1 MKGAHVK
8 QVTRYVGPGV
18 LAAALVLLA
27 GTTIGWQQEPASKAA
42 PTSPAPASEVS
53 PARAPDAAPAAPAK
67 DSPAMTEPSER
78 VAAAPKSSEP
88 APAARPSRPAPTYK
102 DLPNGRRIMDGPPT
116 PLAFKNVTVD
126 QIVPFIVEATGKVVM
141 PQQDVLTRKVTILN
155 NQPVPREEAL
165 DLVIQ
170 GLQQNGVA
178 AAENEKTVTLR
189 DIAELTREDVPH
201 IGPDEST
208 LSRTDG
214 GWFAEKV
221 FQLKHTT
228 AKAMGDVLKNSLPDY
243 AKMTISDESNS
254 IAILGNISLLQRME
268 RLINSL
274 DRPSAGAMQTETFR
288 LRYTD
293 ATLVRDNI
301 NDLFGANS
309 STGAGANR
317 RPQGGNQGN
326 NRGGNQGGPQFR
338 IGPGGPQGQDQ
349 STLGSGDIRVSANT
363 QQNSVTVVA
372 DPAILDQIRHQIE
385 TEWDR
390 ELPAEAIA
398 PKVYDLK
405 YSDPVK
411 VANVLNGLMGR
422 STSTSGGTQQQ
433 NFGGFGGFGNNQ
445 QNGAP
450 TQAQGA
456 GRLAGQFTF
465 QPMPD
470 SGRLAVIAKSP
481 DNLKVID
488 QIIDQLDQPQTV
500 GLPAIIELKHAAAE
514 DLAEQLNALLSQDG
528 TLASVTKSESGLN
541 NSAATNSP
549 FSAANAAQTN
559 TTNTSNNPDAVTPGT
574 MQFWWQ
580 RSRTPTDRHPASNLI
595 GQLRIVPVWRQNALM
610 VIAPPEYK
618 ESIISMIEQLDKPG
632 RQVLIASIVAEV
644 SREDAT
650 ALGLRWSS
658 TAISPTTPGN
668 DIGIGNTFQGTNNSF
683 ADSLFN
689 TSVLTTNVNLN
700 VLLQAL
706 SQKTDVSILSE
717 PKIFTSDNQEAD
729 FFDGQDVPFITNS
742 QTTTTGLVQS
752 FDYRAVGIQLRARPR
767 ITVQG
772 DVDLKV
778 NLELSSIVPGQTLF
792 GGFVVDRRET
802 TTQLI
807 VKDKQT
813 IVISG
818 ILRSELSDVN
828 RKVPVLGDIP
838 LLGAIFRSKDKTVK
852 NTELLVFITPIVVV
866 NTEGDA
872 YDNLNASYKEKL
884 ERVKARLRE
893 SEPDSLKTIAAPEL
907 APDPTVPQPPPDD
920 GKGPHPK

>member
-8 QVTRYVGPGV
+8 QITRSVGSGL

-27 GTTIGWQQEPASKAA
+27 GTTMGLQEAAPKPEPNPAPAGDTAPASKKDA
-42 PTSPAPASEVS
+42 PT
-53 PARAPDAAPAAPAK
+53 DAAI
-67 DSPAMTEPSER
+67 
-78 VAAAPKSSEP
+78 VAAAYNLSEP
-88 APAARPSRPAPTYK
+88 APAARPSRPGAAPTYK
-102 DLPNGRRIMDGPPT
+102 TLPNGRRIMDGPPT

-141 PQQDVLTRKVTILN
+141 PQQDILTRKVTILN
-155 NQPVPREEAL
+155 NVPVPREEAL

-201 IGPDEST
+201 IAPDEST
-208 LSRTDG
+208 LSRTDY

-221 FQLKHTT
+221 YQLKHTT

-254 IAILGNISLLQRME
+254 IAILGNISLLQRIE

-274 DRPSAGAMQTETFR
+274 DRPSSGAMQTETFR

-293 ATLVRDNI
+293 ATLVKDNI
-301 NDLFGANS
+301 NDLFATS
-309 STGAGANR
+309 SGTGANR
-317 RPQGGNQGN
+317 RNNQGNQGN
-326 NRGGNQGGPQFR
+326 RGNQGGPQQMRF
-338 IGPGGPQGQDQ
+338 GPGGQQSDQ
-349 STLGSGDIRVSANT
+349 STVGSGEIRVSANT

-390 ELPAEAIA
+390 ELPSEAIA

-422 STSTSGGTQQQ
+422 STSSSGGQQQQQ
-433 NFGGFGGFGNNQ
+433 NFGPFGQNQ
-445 QNGAP
+445 QSGAP

-488 QIIDQLDQPQTV
+488 EIIEQLDQPQTI
-500 GLPAIIELKHAAAE
+500 GLPAIVELKHAAAE

-528 TLASVTKSESGLN
+528 TLASVTKAESGLTSSQGN
-541 NSAATNSP
+541 TSPFAQANASTAATTNG
-549 FSAANAAQTN
+549 ANQ
-559 TTNTSNNPDAVTPGT
+559 NPDTVQPGT

-618 ESIISMIEQLDKPG
+618 ESIVRLISDLDRPG
-632 RQVLIASIVAEV
+632 RQVLIAAIVAEV

-668 DIGIGNTFQGTNNSF
+668 DIGIGNTFQGTNNGF

-689 TSVLTTNVNLN
+689 TSVLTSNVNLN
-700 VLLQAL
+700 ILLQAL

-717 PKIFTSDNQEAD
+717 PKIFTSDNQEAE

-818 ILRSELSDVN
+818 ILRSELSDIN
-828 RKVPVLGDIP
+828 RKVPILGDIP
-838 LLGAIFRSKDKTVK
+838 LLGLLFRSKDKTVK
-852 NTELLVFITPIVVV
+852 NTELVVFITPIVVV
-866 NTEGDA
+866 NTTGGTDE
-872 YDNLNASYKEKL
+872 LNAAYKDKL
-884 ERVKARLRE
+884 EKVRGRLRDA
-893 SEPDSLKTIAAPEL
+893 EPDALKTMAAPEL
-907 APDPTVPQPPPDD
+907 QKGGPEMAPDSGGSGPQPAKEPAPP
-920 GKGPHPK
+920 KK